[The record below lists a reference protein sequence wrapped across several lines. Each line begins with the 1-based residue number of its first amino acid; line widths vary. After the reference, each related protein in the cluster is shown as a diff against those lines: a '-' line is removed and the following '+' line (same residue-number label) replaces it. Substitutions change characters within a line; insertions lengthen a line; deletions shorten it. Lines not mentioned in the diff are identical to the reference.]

1 MIKRS
6 TDQKDGTMT
15 TQLLKE
21 GQTIPLK
28 IKRLGIN
35 GEGIGYYKKTIVF
48 VPGALPKEDVS
59 VEVTKIAP
67 RFVEGQLKKIV
78 KPAPERVVPPCPVYE
93 ACGGCQL
100 QHLAYPAQLL
110 FKKDL
115 LKQSLNKF
123 RPRNYENYQ
132 LPKTIGMKNPWNYR
146 NKAQFQLRKIDGE
159 IEAGLY
165 QADSHRLVP
174 ITDCLVQQPATTK
187 VMNALVELLN
197 KYQLPIYNERKNSGI
212 FRTLMVRVGVKTNEV
227 QVVFITQSVKF
238 PQKKALIEEITQ
250 HLPEVVSI
258 MQNVQNK
265 RTSIVMGD
273 ETIHVW
279 GKESIEEQI
288 NEVTFDLSPRAFFQL
303 NPEQTEVLYSEALK
317 ALDLQANETVVDA
330 YCGVGTIG
338 LSIAKQAKEVRG
350 MDIIPAAIEDAKMN
364 AKRLGVTNTHYEV
377 GTAEELLPK
386 WLQSG
391 FKPDAIIVDPP
402 RTGLDQKLL
411 RAILKQ
417 PPKKMVYISCNVSTL
432 AKDLVDLAKVF
443 DVKYL
448 QSVDMFPQTARCE
461 VVVKLTKR

>member
-1 MIKRS
+1 
-6 TDQKDGTMT
+6 MT

-48 VPGALPKEDVS
+48 VPGALPKEDIS
-59 VEVTKIAP
+59 VEITKVAP

-78 KPAPERVVPPCPVYE
+78 KATPERVVPPCPVYE

-146 NKAQFQLRKIDGE
+146 NKAQFQLRKIEGE
-159 IEAGLY
+159 VEAGLY

-174 ITDCLVQQPATTK
+174 IDDCLVQQPATTK

-317 ALDLQANETVVDA
+317 ALELQPNETVVDA

-350 MDIIPAAIEDAKMN
+350 MDIIPAAIEDAKLN
-364 AKRLGVTNTHYEV
+364 AERLGVTNTHYEV

-386 WLQSG
+386 WLQNG
-391 FKPDAIIVDPP
+391 FKPDSIIVDPP

-411 RAILKQ
+411 KAILKQ

>member
-1 MIKRS
+1 
-6 TDQKDGTMT
+6 MT
-15 TQLLKE
+15 THQLKE
-21 GQTIPLK
+21 GQSISLK

-35 GEGIGYYKKTIVF
+35 GEGIGYYKKTIAF
-48 VPGALPKEDVS
+48 VPGALPKEDIS
-59 VEVTKIAP
+59 AKITKVAP
-67 RFVEGQLKKIV
+67 RFVEAQLTKII
-78 KPAPERVVPPCPVYE
+78 KSAPERVVPPCPVYE
-93 ACGGCQL
+93 ECGGCQL
-100 QHLAYPAQLL
+100 QHLAYPAQLT

-115 LKQSLNKF
+115 LKQALNKF
-123 RPRNYENYQ
+123 KPRNFEKYP
-132 LPKTIGMKNPWNYR
+132 LRKTIGMKNPWNYR

-165 QADSHRLVP
+165 QADSHHLVP
-174 ITDCLVQQPATTK
+174 IDDCLVQQPATTK

-212 FRTLMVRVGVKTNEV
+212 FRTLMVRVGIKTNEV
-227 QVVFITQSVKF
+227 QVVFITQSKKF
-238 PQKKALIEEITQ
+238 PQKHVLIDEITQ
-250 HLPEVVSI
+250 QLPEVVSI

-273 ETIHVW
+273 ETIHLW
-279 GKESIEEQI
+279 GKESIEEKI

-303 NPEQTEVLYSEALK
+303 NPEQTEVLYNEAIK
-317 ALDLQANETVVDA
+317 ALDLQENETVVDA

-338 LSIAKQAKEVRG
+338 LSLAKKAKEVRG
-350 MDIIPAAIEDAKMN
+350 MDIIPAAIEDAKLN
-364 AKRLGVTNTHYEV
+364 AERLGFTNTHYEV

-386 WLQSG
+386 WLQAG
-391 FKPDAIIVDPP
+391 FKPDAIVVDPP

-411 RAILKQ
+411 KAIMKQ

-443 DVKYL
+443 EIDYL

-461 VVVKLTKR
+461 AVVKLTRK